1 MLTLKDIDKEHVLEV
16 KKSLFANM
24 SVLLNQLP
32 GTLRDFLRDRAI
44 VSGGA
49 ISSLMHNETPK
60 DYDLYLN
67 DKNDIMNFKQYVHGM
82 DKNLIQDADEKY
94 VEVQIEG
101 KLVTANAT
109 TFINTLQVITLHTAD
124 ARSTFDFVHCM
135 PWYNISKNIL
145 HISQKQY
152 NAVLNKHLIKNEH
165 KNAFALSHKR
175 VEKYT
180 SKGWTFP
187 I

>member
-32 GTLRDFLRDRAI
+32 VSLRDFLRDSAI

-49 ISSLMHNETPK
+49 ISSLMHNEIPK

-67 DKNDIMNFKQYVHGM
+67 DKNDIMNFKQYVSCM

-109 TFINTLQVITLHTAD
+109 TFINKLQVITLHTAD
-124 ARSTFDFVHCM
+124 ARRTFDFVHCM
-135 PWYNISKNIL
+135 PWYKISDNSL

-152 NAVLNKHLIKNEH
+152 NAILNKHLIKNNH
-165 KNAFALSHKR
+165 KNAFALSDKR
-175 VEKYT
+175 IEKYT
-180 SKGWTFP
+180 SKGWKFP
-187 I
+187 